1 MANDSKRTEQVKIN
15 LTERELLDAARIA
28 ATEDRTLAEFIRL
41 TLRTA
46 MYGKVSRLSSG
57 QEVTDQDQSS

>member
-1 MANDSKRTEQVKIN
+1 MANDTKRTEQVKLN

-46 MYGKVSRLSSG
+46 LYGKVSRLSSG
-57 QEVTDQDQSS
+57 GEGTERDE

>member
-41 TLRTA
+41 TLRTS

-57 QEVTDQDQSS
+57 QEVTDRDVES

>member
-1 MANDSKRTEQVKIN
+1 MANDTKRTEQVKIN

-46 MYGKVSRLSSG
+46 MYGKVSRLG
-57 QEVTDQDQSS
+57 NGHEETFQDSQS

>member
-1 MANDSKRTEQVKIN
+1 MANDCKRTEQVKIN

-41 TLRTA
+41 TLRTS
-46 MYGKVSRLSSG
+46 MYGKVSRLSSSPEG
-57 QEVTDQDQSS
+57 TDQDQSS

>member
-1 MANDSKRTEQVKIN
+1 MANDTKRTEQVKLN

-41 TLRTA
+41 TLRVA
-46 MYGKVSRLSSG
+46 LYGKVSRLG
-57 QEVTDQDQSS
+57 TGGEVHHGDE

>member
-1 MANDSKRTEQVKIN
+1 MANDTKRTEQVKLN

-41 TLRTA
+41 TLRVA
-46 MYGKVSRLSSG
+46 LYGKVSRLSSG
-57 QEVTDQDQSS
+57 GEAHHGDE